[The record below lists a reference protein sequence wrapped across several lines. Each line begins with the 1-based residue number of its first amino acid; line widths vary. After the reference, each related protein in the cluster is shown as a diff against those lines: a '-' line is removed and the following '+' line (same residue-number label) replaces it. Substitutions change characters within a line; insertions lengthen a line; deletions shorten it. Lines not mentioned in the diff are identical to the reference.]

1 MIKMNSMMATLTLL
15 IFSYQAQANVIGT
28 EYQNFAPTYSG
39 LDFTTVESSEILKP
53 CMCSLGLFFNYAK
66 NTLTYSDTYY
76 SSAPAQ
82 DLTGKRANDYL
93 IGADLLLGFGITKNW
108 DFGLDLPFV
117 VTSKNDDPYG
127 VSYFDKFG
135 LTEIRPMTKFRFYG
149 DDTGGLAVAL
159 SANFNTIQDNPFAG
173 DKPGATIN
181 LQLIGDTTTSGG
193 TKLGVNLGYRKR
205 NSGPKITNPSTGFP
219 APFVPFKDNWIFS
232 LALAERFKSIDSDLV
247 AELVGSHSGKLD
259 ESDSARK
266 AQQALELNLGLRHD
280 FTKTVNMHGG
290 LGTKFFNAQASPDV
304 RAYVGVYVQFGPICG
319 TSEKRTEYPI
329 AVVSN
334 APVGTSNQKQL
345 DMPVTAKGI
354 AGYKWKIG
362 STPVM
367 DCTSEEDYSDE
378 IPGDLTIQTDI
389 GEIPDG
395 GITLCAL
402 AKNNQEV
409 WQPLNQPTIVRW
421 IKASVKPKVS
431 PLPVAVIKD
440 YPVGESEVTELNI
453 PVTAVNPNDYA
464 AYRWKIGST
473 PTTNC
478 YQEVGYSE
486 EMPGTEPVVST
497 IKDIP
502 DGGITMC
509 AVAKNLGGRWQPFS
523 QPTIVRWIK
532 KPTKLN
538 IIQKNGYELFRLSA
552 EVLFDFDKDNIRSGA
567 QDDLD
572 RIAKYLKMKP
582 FKKVIIEGHTD
593 SKGSDDYNLDLSR
606 RRAISVKNWLINKYD
621 FDGSHFQPVGKGE
634 RYPVATNDTDA
645 GRQQNRRV
653 EFKIYR

>member
-1 MIKMNSMMATLTLL
+1 MALMLTMSL
-15 IFSYQAQANVIGT
+15 AAKANVVGT

-39 LDFTTVESSEILKP
+39 LDFLTVESSETIKP

-66 NTLTYSDTYY
+66 NTLTYSDSYY

-93 IGADLLLGFGITKNW
+93 VGADLLLGMGITKNW
-108 DFGLDLPFV
+108 DFGLNLPFV
-117 VTSKNDDPYG
+117 VTAQNQDPYG

-135 LTEIRPMTKFRFYG
+135 LTEIRAMTKYRFYG
-149 DDTGGLAVAL
+149 DDTGGWTVGL
-159 SANFNTIQDNPFAG
+159 SGNVNTIDNNPFAG
-173 DKPGATIN
+173 EKPGPTLN
-181 LQLIGDTTTSGG
+181 LQLMGDTTIASG
-193 TKLGVNLGYRKR
+193 TKLGLNIGYRKR
-205 NSGPKITNPSTGFP
+205 SPGDRLVNPDTGLLP
-219 APFVPFKDNWIFS
+219 PFVPFKDSWIFS
-232 LALAERFKSIDSDLV
+232 LALNERFQSIKSDLI
-247 AELVGSHSGKLD
+247 AEFVGSSTGKLD
-259 ESDSARK
+259 ESDSART
-266 AQQALELNLGLRHD
+266 AQQAAELNLGLRHE

-290 LGTKFFNAQASPDV
+290 LGTKFANAQASPDV

-319 TSEKRTEYPI
+319 QNSKSTEYPT

-334 APVGTSNQKQL
+334 APKGTSLETSL
-345 DMPVTAKGI
+345 DMPVTAKNI
-354 AGYKWKIG
+354 EGYRWKIG

-367 DCTSEEDYSDE
+367 KCDEEENYSEEV
-378 IPGDLTIQTDI
+378 PGNLTIQTDI

-402 AKNNQEV
+402 AKNDKGV

-421 IKASVKPKVS
+421 VKAKPK
-431 PLPVAVIKD
+431 PTALPVAVIKN
-440 YPVGESEVTELNI
+440 YPIGESEQTELSI
-453 PVTAVNPNDYA
+453 PVTAQNPSDYE

-473 PTTNC
+473 PTTSC
-478 YQEVGYSE
+478 YQEAGYSE
-486 EMPGTEPVVST
+486 ELPGTELAIPT

-509 AVAKNLGGRWQPFS
+509 AVAKNLGGQWQPFS
-523 QPTIVRWIK
+523 QPTIVRWTKTSKIK
-532 KPTKLN
+532 

-552 EVLFDFDKDNIRSGA
+552 EVLFDFDKDNIRAGA
-567 QDDLD
+567 QNDLHK
-572 RIAKYLKMKP
+572 IAKYLQQKP

-593 SKGSDDYNLDLSR
+593 SKGSDSYNLDLSQ
-606 RRAISVKNWLINKYD
+606 RRAQQVKKWLIKKYE
-621 FDGSHFQPVGKGE
+621 FEESKFTPVGKGE
-634 RYPVATNDTDA
+634 KVPVATNDTDA